1 MKIKSLPGVKV
12 SLMAITIIL
21 FGVFTN
27 IRTGQA
33 GDWRNTIHN
42 DAKGYYAYLPSV
54 FIYQQLNFNF
64 FLYAD
69 SALQL
74 NKSICDYRFTVAPGE
89 RVNKY
94 YAGTAVAQIPFFIVA
109 HLYALAD
116 PEALADGYSYPY
128 MYGIGLAAIFYCIL
142 GLFYLDKILLHY
154 NITSANRIITLW
166 ATAFGTN
173 VFAYTIAEPG
183 MSHIYSFAFVAIF
196 AYHLLQWFKNYGTLN
211 LLYAAAALGLIM
223 LMRPVNII
231 VIFFIP
237 FLAGSANNLITAA
250 KQWAAN
256 PRTIGITLLVPL
268 AIISIQLILYGIS
281 TNHFFIYSYGNEGF
295 NFLHPKVFA
304 ILFSYKKGLF
314 VYTPIALVALLG
326 TLLFARQSLYKG
338 VTFFIAFLGITY
350 VLSSWWC
357 WWYGGSFSGRAFIE
371 YYPLLMIGLAAVL
384 NAIKTKLAKAE
395 IIILLVACVYLNQVQ
410 TLQYRHGVLHWDST
424 TKETYWLY
432 FLKTN

>member
-12 SLMAITIIL
+12 SLMAITVIL
-21 FGVFTN
+21 LYIFTN
-27 IRTGQA
+27 IRAGQA

-42 DAKGYYAYLPSV
+42 DAKGYYAYLPGV

-64 FLYAD
+64 FVYAD

-94 YAGTAVAQIPFFIVA
+94 YAGTAVAQTPFFIVA

-116 PEALADGYSYPY
+116 PETRADGYSYPY

-154 NITSANRIITLW
+154 NITTANRIITLW
-166 ATAFGTN
+166 AIAFGTN

-196 AYHLLQWFKNYGTLN
+196 AYHLLQWFKNYGTRN
-211 LLYAAAALGLIM
+211 LLYAAAALGLI
-223 LMRPVNII
+223 LLIRPVNIM

-237 FLAGSANNLITAA
+237 FLAGSANNLTTAA
-250 KQWAAN
+250 KQWVAN
-256 PRTIGITLLVPL
+256 PRAIGITLLVPL
-268 AIISIQLILYGIS
+268 AIISIQLVLYGIS

-338 VTFFIAFLGITY
+338 ITFFIAFFGITY

-371 YYPLLMIGLAAVL
+371 YYPLLMIGMATLL
-384 NAIKTKLAKAE
+384 NTLKTKVATTAV
-395 IIILLVACVYLNQVQ
+395 IIVLITFVAQNQIQ
-410 TLQYRHGVLHWDST
+410 TWQYRHGILHWDNM
-424 TKETYWLY
+424 TKEQYWRT
-432 FLKTN
+432 FLKLK